1 LGRIDLNTSSASDP
15 GLSGL
20 IAPMAKVYDGSF
32 TQYVEPNGW
41 RDFYKDTLDELHE
54 MTGYIQG
61 VDFKKKLGLNTFDY
75 VKEDMVRETI
85 STYRTLIPGVI
96 DLAGKKDYSL
106 GAIIEMS
113 ETAETILVGSD
124 SEDGAGEVSFAYE
137 SIPE

>member
-1 LGRIDLNTSSASDP
+1 
-15 GLSGL
+15 
-20 IAPMAKVYDGSF
+20 
-32 TQYVEPNGW
+32 
-41 RDFYKDTLDELHE
+41 
-54 MTGYIQG
+54 MTGYIKG